1 MCAANQEMPR
11 GRIKRRVKNNG
22 FHTVRKQ
29 HLRFYAQIENPIL
42 IAAALAET
50 DAHPRQSRIKSNDDF
65 SDRFGKMQTLL
76 GRCQH
81 KSMES
86 RRAKTQKAGLK
97 LFEFLFNAAGPLLGI
112 QQRFDIPA
120 DILPHAVDLFARR
133 QRLIDRHIR
142 VVIHKPIEN
151 RFKGYPAAYGHILV
165 RRLRNEFDRHDIKQS
180 NDIIIDKQAFLT
192 LARKQAA
199 PGFHP
204 VGFPSKLHRI
214 ADIA

>member
-1 MCAANQEMPR
+1 MCAANQEMPC
-11 GRIKRRVKNNG
+11 GRIKRRVENNG
-22 FHTVRKQ
+22 FYTVRKQ
-29 HLRFYAQIENPIL
+29 HLRLYAQIENPIL

-50 DAHPRQSRIKSNDDF
+50 DTHPRQSRIKSHDDF

-81 KSMES
+81 KPVES
-86 RRAKTQKAGLK
+86 RCTKTQKAGLQ
-97 LFEFLFNAAGPLLGI
+97 LFEFFFDAAGPLLGI

-120 DILPHAVDLFARR
+120 DILPHPVDLFTRR
-133 QRLIDRHIR
+133 QRLIDRHVR
-142 VVIHKPIEN
+142 VMIHKPIKN

-180 NDIIIDKQAFLT
+180 NDIIINKQALLT

-199 PGFHP
+199 TGFHP
-204 VGFPSKLHRI
+204 VGFSSKLHRI